1 MPPRRKPTST
11 RQKKADQQL
20 KRAIRRGDVP
30 QPEPKKNPHHRK
42 SRIGQTGNSDN
53 ASLVESA
60 KKLQSTFIKLP
71 PKYLEE
77 TKLLAST
84 LPLFRPIPNEKTT
97 FKSFHIEDDLQS
109 AVLTCPK
116 RPNWRFEMTKL
127 EVERNEEGVFKK
139 WLAQTDQL
147 LEEWQNREAGDITT
161 TAQLCSPSYFER
173 NLEVWRQLYV
183 WIYVHIAIFSQSHSY
198 YRWRVTEISQIILLL
213 LDSRCP
219 ILHYPPS
226 LATYLA
232 DRKVILVLTKV
243 DISGAARV
251 EAWTRYIHKIYP
263 NTRVVQ
269 VESYVEKEEGPD
281 HQGHKQHD
289 PNIPEHFR
297 AKLVQAIK
305 EVHSELLEPPPKVKD
320 NPNRLKGWIP
330 TVKRDI
336 DWEGVLKAG
345 GSKLGTMV
353 GGSAV
358 PRPKACESSIDQDP
372 DERSD
377 KSENQH
383 LEPEYL
389 TVGLI
394 GV

>member
-1 MPPRRKPTST
+1 MQIYS
-11 RQKKADQQL
+11 
-20 KRAIRRGDVP
+20 
-30 QPEPKKNPHHRK
+30 H
-42 SRIGQTGNSDN
+42 GNS
-53 ASLVESA
+53 
-60 KKLQSTFIKLP
+60 
-71 PKYLEE
+71 
-77 TKLLAST
+77 
-84 LPLFRPIPNEKTT
+84 
-97 FKSFHIEDDLQS
+97 
-109 AVLTCPK
+109 
-116 RPNWRFEMTKL
+116 
-127 EVERNEEGVFKK
+127 
-139 WLAQTDQL
+139 
-147 LEEWQNREAGDITT
+147 ITI
-161 TAQLCSPSYFER
+161 LIC
-173 NLEVWRQLYV
+173 
-183 WIYVHIAIFSQSHSY
+183 
-198 YRWRVTEISQIILLL
+198 RWRVTEISQIILLL

-243 DISGAARV
+243 DISGSARV
-251 EAWTRYIHKIYP
+251 EAWTRYIRETYP

-269 VESYVEKEEGPD
+269 VESYIEKGGGAN

-305 EVHSELLEPPPKVKD
+305 EVHSELLEPPQKVKN
-320 NPNRLKGWIP
+320 NPNWLKGWIP

-358 PRPKACESSIDQDP
+358 PRPSACEP
-372 DERSD
+372 DERSESD
-377 KSENQH
+377 RPENQH
-383 LEPEYL
+383 QEPEYL

-394 GV
+394 GI